1 MALWQLAL
9 LMSQIRE
16 HNEEWAMDPEKIVVS
31 DFLAGGHLA
40 CSLSVFWDREFVY
53 GSLRCDAK
61 TIRPDGMILCYPVI
75 TSGSYCHA
83 GSFEKLLGRKQATRD
98 VQIPGARAGFG
109 WRGSGLRIFE

>member
-1 MALWQLAL
+1 
-9 LMSQIRE
+9 MSQIRE

-31 DFLAGGHLA
+31 DFSAGGHLA

-83 GSFEKLLGRKQATRD
+83 SSFEKLLGEE
-98 VQIPGARAGFG
+98 AGDERRTDSRCQSWIRLAG
-109 WRGSGLRIFE
+109 EWAKIL